1 MCTPKVFSLYSV
13 TGTLFLLFV
22 YTLLSTQPFF
32 IRGINDVERAKQSAL
47 GGMMFFVFSLLGSL
61 SLLLWRNRRGVRNGN
76 GSIVGGG
83 SRYELIDGAS
93 ERDL

>member
-1 MCTPKVFSLYSV
+1 
-13 TGTLFLLFV
+13 
-22 YTLLSTQPFF
+22 
-32 IRGINDVERAKQSAL
+32 
-47 GGMMFFVFSLLGSL
+47 MFFVFSLLGSL